1 MQGVER
7 DLSTQNPILHHPCYE
22 VIHPFIT
29 SLGPVISLQI
39 ALITLTG
46 VLKDVGTLQGS
57 NTAALGILCLQL
69 TGGKESK
76 GEGKK
81 NETSSTRSHKP

>member
-7 DLSTQNPILHHPCYE
+7 DLSTQNPILHYPCYE

-29 SLGPVISLQI
+29 SLGPVISLRI

-57 NTAALGILCLQL
+57 NTAALRILCLQL

-76 GEGKK
+76 GEEKK
-81 NETSSTRSHKP
+81 